1 MVVLVI
7 LRSEKRIRVENYE
20 AMEPFFGSDEP
31 PQTDDVLPYI
41 AVPYSAVPVCYSY
54 GTGTRYICM
63 IRHLWPDHSM
73 YCLLQSAYVANN
85 LTTDR
90 ALRDL

>member
-41 AVPYSAVPVCYSY
+41 AVPYSAVWYRDPV
-54 GTGTRYICM
+54 
-63 IRHLWPDHSM
+63 HM
-73 YCLLQSAYVANN
+73 YDTSPMA
-85 LTTDR
+85 
-90 ALRDL
+90 